1 MKVGIHIDVRNP
13 AGWRAPWDRVY
24 GFNLELSQEAERL
37 GLESVWLSEHHLFDD
52 GHLPQPL
59 TFAAAVAARTSSIRI
74 GTAIMLAPLR
84 VAGHLAEEAA
94 VVDQLSSGRL
104 ELGLGAG
111 YRAPEFDLYG
121 VDIDQRF
128 TDTTARVTELRA
140 IWAEGVVTPPTAQSR
155 LPIWL
160 GYRGPKGARRAGL
173 LNEGLLSL
181 DPDLLPVYRAGLREG
196 GHAENDA
203 RMAGPMNM
211 FISDDPERDW
221 AIVRKHHHHQWDSY
235 RRMSGGENG
244 ATVRPFDGER
254 ARTLGLT
261 PGLGNILV
269 ATPEDAAT
277 QIRERLAGCPVVRI
291 FPWASPGALPEELA
305 LQHVRTLA
313 EGLAPLLAGA

>member
-13 AGWRAPWDRVY
+13 AAWRAPWDRVY

-37 GLESVWLSEHHLFDD
+37 GLESIWLSEHHLFDD
-52 GHLPQPL
+52 GYLPQPL

-84 VAGHLAEEAA
+84 VAAHLAEEAA

-121 VDIDQRF
+121 ADVARRF
-128 TDTTARVTELRA
+128 AETNARVTELRA
-140 IWAEGVVTPPTAQSR
+140 IWSEGAVTPPTAQAR

-160 GYRGPKGARRAGL
+160 GYKGPKGARRAGL
-173 LNEGLLSL
+173 INEGLLSL
-181 DPDLLPVYRAGLREG
+181 DPDLLPIYRAGLREG
-196 GHAENDA
+196 GHAEDQA
-203 RMAGPMNM
+203 RMAGPINM

-235 RRMSGGENG
+235 RQMSAAETGVP
-244 ATVRPFDGER
+244 ARPFDSEK
-254 ARTLGLT
+254 ARSKGLE

-269 ATPEDAAT
+269 ATPEVAAT

-291 FPWASPGALPEELA
+291 FPWATPGALPEELA
-305 LQHVRTLA
+305 VQHVHTLA
-313 EGLAPLLAGA
+313 EDLAPLLADI